1 MITGIKVRNFKSLS
15 DFSLLD
21 LPPFSCL
28 IGLNGSG
35 KTTVLQLFDFI
46 GQLMHGRGEM
56 RGWNPTELITG
67 GSRARTIHLT
77 VSLLIDDKHL
87 SWHGAFNVDKKRMEN
102 EQIRFDNGSELFKV
116 EAGRTL
122 VMQGENNPDRK
133 DIAFLNYQG
142 SLLSSLKISDPWILS
157 VKNELASLKSF
168 DLLSPASLRSASK
181 KSNELG
187 LGGDG
192 LPGFLSQLDSEQ
204 SESLMNTLSQ
214 FYPRLQAFEIKR
226 RQFGWKNL
234 LIKEYQRTVQ
244 TGHIND
250 GLLRILAILSQRYSS
265 SGFLFFDE
273 IENGINQEIVQKLVE
288 QLQNFRDK
296 QLMVTTHSA
305 QVLNYLNDSAARKSV
320 YLLYQDIEGLTHA
333 RKFYDIPAVSELL
346 EFMGPGQAMSQ
357 TNLIELATQLCQKDD
372 LPQNDDKK
380 SGTEA

>member
-15 DFSLLD
+15 DFSLTD
-21 LPPFSCL
+21 LPRFSCL

-56 RGWNPTELITG
+56 RGWNPSELITS
-67 GSRARTIHLT
+67 GSPARTIHLT
-77 VSLLIDDKHL
+77 VNLLITNKEL
-87 SWHGAFNVDKKRMEN
+87 TWSGAFNIDKQRMMN
-102 EQIRFDNGSELFKV
+102 EQIIIGDGTELLKV
-116 EAGRTL
+116 DKGRTL
-122 VMQGENNPDRK
+122 LLKGEENSDKK
-133 DIAFLNYQG
+133 DIGFLDYQG
-142 SLLSSLKISDPWILS
+142 SFLSSLNTTDPLILA
-157 VKNELASLKSF
+157 VKNELANLKSF

-204 SESLMNTLSQ
+204 SKNLMDTLSQ

-226 RQFGWKNL
+226 RQFGWRIL

-244 TGHIND
+244 AGHVND
-250 GLLRILAILSQRYSS
+250 GLLRILAILSQRYSLN
-265 SGFLFFDE
+265 GFLFFDE

-288 QLQNFRDK
+288 QLQNFGDK
-296 QLMVTTHSA
+296 QVMVSTHSA
-305 QVLNYLNDSAARKSV
+305 QVLNYLDDSTAKKSV
-320 YLLYQDIEGLTHA
+320 YLLYQDKEGLTHA
-333 RKFYDIPAVSELL
+333 CKFYDISSVSELL

-357 TNLIELATQLCQKDD
+357 TNLIELATGLCQKNA
-372 LPQNDDKK
+372 NDTGKE
-380 SGTEA
+380 G